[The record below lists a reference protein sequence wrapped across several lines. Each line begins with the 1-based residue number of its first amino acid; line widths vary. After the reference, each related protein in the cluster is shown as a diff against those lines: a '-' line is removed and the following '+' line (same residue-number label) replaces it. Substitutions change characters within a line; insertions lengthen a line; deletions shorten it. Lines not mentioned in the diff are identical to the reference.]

1 MFSCESVTQHVFHV
15 LIINNLVFFLWVK
28 QDVWHW
34 NLLSVTCKE
43 SCHNF
48 EVDMPVM
55 MNMVS
60 FVHNVWWTHMT
71 CTKNNGWQTTQN
83 KRGHTNCQNQCHH
96 ISEGWWSYRKL
107 NVQISSIKQPHVTRQ
122 KMFARFTWR
131 RGGHL
136 PLPDPHLPH
145 QTSSSRNLP
154 DTSSHRPSIAK
165 YSQHFITVVSL
176 GKSQPPRDIK
186 SKDFFTNNSYSQF
199 SITTGSHILVQFDHH
214 QSHISDRC
222 ADIGF
227 LSRTGGSFSGW
238 CSARQSPHSHGSHWP
253 GPVAPQP
260 PTTFPSS
267 VFSCHLLQ
275 PPPRLCLWFRL
286 TYLVTKTQYV
296 R

>member
-1 MFSCESVTQHVFHV
+1 MPSHQRRMMILPEAGCTNQFHQAASRDRAEDV
-15 LIINNLVFFLWVK
+15 CWVC
-28 QDVWHW
+28 
-34 NLLSVTCKE
+34 LE
-43 SCHNF
+43 A
-48 EVDMPVM
+48 
-55 MNMVS
+55 
-60 FVHNVWWTHMT
+60 
-71 CTKNNGWQTTQN
+71 
-83 KRGHTNCQNQCHH
+83 
-96 ISEGWWSYRKL
+96 WWSSPPSWPAPASPDFVLQEPSGHFFAPTFYC
-107 NVQISSIKQPHVTRQ
+107 QI
-122 KMFARFTWR
+122 FATFYHCRLAREKSTTE
-131 RGGHL
+131 GHKIQGFL
-136 PLPDPHLPH
+136 H
-145 QTSSSRNLP
+145 
-154 DTSSHRPSIAK
+154 K
-165 YSQHFITVVSL
+165 
-176 GKSQPPRDIK
+176 K
-186 SKDFFTNNSYSQF
+186 SYSQF